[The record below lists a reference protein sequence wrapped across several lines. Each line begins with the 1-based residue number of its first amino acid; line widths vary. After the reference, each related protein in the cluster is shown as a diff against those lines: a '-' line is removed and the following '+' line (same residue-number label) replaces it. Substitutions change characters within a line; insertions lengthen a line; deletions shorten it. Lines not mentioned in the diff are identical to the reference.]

1 MMFFLKESLYGFGKS
16 LQKWDLWLDVFMI
29 ENKFVWG
36 NIDSCKFIKIIS
48 IATVGNVFA
57 INDLRV
63 ANEILD
69 VEDI

>member
-1 MMFFLKESLYGFGKS
+1 
-16 LQKWDLWLDVFMI
+16 MI

-36 NIDSCKFIKIIS
+36 NSGSCKFIKMIS